1 MSSGLG
7 YKNISFSR
15 RALLMLF
22 YSFSNNSIYVD
33 SLYCFIINDYSSE
46 NPSPKMQQLCV
57 LGRNVHRAL
66 YTI

>member
-1 MSSGLG
+1 
-7 YKNISFSR
+7 
-15 RALLMLF
+15 MLF
-22 YSFSNNSIYVD
+22 YSFSNNSICVD